1 VKAILAEPSPAVAV
15 AVVGARGRPGVLK
28 VTDALDFGLHEL
40 SLLPTPGPFAF
51 TALSS
56 MLTVGVGKLNV
67 VKLKTNGC
75 VVVAGLNAV
84 QVPLLL
90 RYS

>member
-1 VKAILAEPSPAVAV
+1 MLAEPSKAVAV
-15 AVVGARGRPGVLK
+15 AVIGACGRPGLSK
-28 VTDALDFGLHEL
+28 VTDPLDLGLHEL

-56 MLTVGVGKLNV
+56 MLTVGGGKLNV

-75 VVVAGLNAV
+75 VVVGGLNAV